1 MRGTQH
7 RSLSLRGACD
17 FGCAIMTC
25 EFTVARHPTFLS
37 FPALHFSLLLSRNT
51 HTVLL
56 LRRSSFSCTTPLS
69 PYELLHP
76 SSLSLFIIHL
86 SSRATILR
94 TRPWLSPAFRG
105 QTRFSLSQLSQQHD
119 LGGGSVPAPSCG
131 SPGVAGRGEGE
142 SPASRTKG
150 FKIRLVVVEKPEV
163 VTERSYPSRSH
174 YSSLKTN
181 SRRAVPARR

>member
-1 MRGTQH
+1 MSSLLHDTPPFY
-7 RSLSLRGACD
+7 LSLRY
-17 FGCAIMTC
+17 F
-25 EFTVARHPTFLS
+25 FL
-37 FPALHFSLLLSRNT
+37 FYFLAT
-51 HTVLL
+51 HTPYSSYA
-56 LRRSSFSCTTPLS
+56 RSSFSWRTPLF
-69 PYELLHP
+69 PYEHLHP
-76 SSLSLFIIHL
+76 SSLSLFILHL
-86 SSRATILR
+86 SSRATNPR

-150 FKIRLVVVEKPEV
+150 FKIRLAVVEKPEV